1 MTYSYFLI
9 FFGEKQKKKKIIFDY
24 EFYSISE
31 IIDYV
36 VCFSSSVH
44 FE

>member
-9 FFGEKQKKKKIIFDY
+9 FFGEKQKKKIIFDY

-36 VCFSSSVH
+36 VCLSSRVH